1 MLKTNRS
8 VLMGHSLETRI
19 LKILKILPISQI
31 VLFLWLPANCFA
43 TDFRSHPFLEFDIE
57 GRLSAH
63 SELVDIDRDGDLD
76 IVVANGRHWPQA
88 NMIYLNDGRGRM
100 IESFRLGAK
109 NKASYIVRS
118 GDLDGD
124 GDSDLVVIGDNLPI
138 EVYTNNDGS
147 FDEPK
152 YLLKSRSYARGAVLT
167 DLNGDKKVD
176 LVVVPRRG
184 KSRLYFGNGI
194 GSFSDS
200 NELPIP
206 VVGATGVVAGDIDY
220 DGDVDLVAA
229 LRDDQSSVLL
239 INDGKGSFVSKPL
252 LGSEGDHRQ
261 ALIGEFTNDD
271 YQDIILGDLNG
282 NIKLI
287 VGTPNGSFK
296 QPIIINDKALFAR
309 SLASGDLDD
318 DGDLDVVVGGDEQTN
333 FALYNLGNG
342 KFRVVELTTEANDT
356 YGVSLGDL
364 NNDGLLDI
372 VFSNSESS
380 NVILLNR
387 KNK

>member
-1 MLKTNRS
+1 M
-8 VLMGHSLETRI
+8 
-19 LKILKILPISQI
+19 
-31 VLFLWLPANCFA
+31 
-43 TDFRSHPFLEFDIE
+43 
-57 GRLSAH
+57 
-63 SELVDIDRDGDLD
+63 
-76 IVVANGRHWPQA
+76 
-88 NMIYLNDGRGRM
+88 
-100 IESFRLGAK
+100 
-109 NKASYIVRS
+109 
-118 GDLDGD
+118 
-124 GDSDLVVIGDNLPI
+124 
-138 EVYTNNDGS
+138 
-147 FDEPK
+147 
-152 YLLKSRSYARGAVLT
+152 
-167 DLNGDKKVD
+167 
-176 LVVVPRRG
+176 
-184 KSRLYFGNGI
+184 
-194 GSFSDS
+194 
-200 NELPIP
+200 
-206 VVGATGVVAGDIDY
+206 
-220 DGDVDLVAA
+220 
-229 LRDDQSSVLL
+229 
-239 INDGKGSFVSKPL
+239 
-252 LGSEGDHRQ
+252 
-261 ALIGEFTNDD
+261 IGEFTNDD

-342 KFRVVELTTEANDT
+342 KFRLVELTTEANDT